1 MATPRGTS
9 AVALSPRQP
18 SGQNVGN
25 NLFKSFTAKKY
36 AEQAQAF
43 LNAYWGEHEKGSLES
58 CPLFLWSKSLSALC
72 L

>member
-1 MATPRGTS
+1 MAAPRGNS

-25 NLFKSFTAKKY
+25 NLFKSFTAKTY

-43 LNAYWGEHEKGSLES
+43 LNAYWGEHEKGTHIRPVLI
-58 CPLFLWSKSLSALC
+58 LF
-72 L
+72 